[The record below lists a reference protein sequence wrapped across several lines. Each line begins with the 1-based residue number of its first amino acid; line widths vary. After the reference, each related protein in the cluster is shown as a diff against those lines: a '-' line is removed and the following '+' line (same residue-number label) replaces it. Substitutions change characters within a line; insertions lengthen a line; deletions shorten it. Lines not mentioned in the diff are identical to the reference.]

1 MGIRDE
7 QREARYWE
15 ILSVA
20 LDLFITKGYSG
31 TKVAD
36 IATAVGM
43 STGLLFHYFKSKE
56 ALYEELIKIG
66 VSGSIDTFPKEN
78 HDPLRY
84 LEETAEQ
91 IFTSLKE
98 QPFTAKMFVLMGQAY
113 YSGVSSYAD
122 ELKLMEVDMYT
133 STVALMKKGQEQ
145 GVIREGDPYALSIAY
160 WSSIQGICEQM
171 AVLPDAPCPKG
182 KWIADMFHKS

>member
-1 MGIRDE
+1 MGIRNE

-43 STGLLFHYFKSKE
+43 STGLLFHYFRSKE
-56 ALYEELIKIG
+56 SLYEELIKLGI
-66 VSGSIDTFPKEN
+66 SSSTNTFPKEN
-78 HDPLRY
+78 DDPLRY
-84 LEETAEQ
+84 LEETAKQ
-91 IFTSLKE
+91 IFTSLEE
-98 QPFTAKMFVLMGQAY
+98 QPFAAKMFVLMGQAY

-133 STVALMKKGQEQ
+133 STVALMKKGQER

-171 AVLPDAPCPKG
+171 AVLPDAPCPTG